1 MGLAVKS
8 VVIIGAGTMG
18 ASIAQWFAGHEVKTI
33 ICDIHYPQAEE
44 AKKKIFEG
52 IDKLVEKAK
61 LSSAKAEKVK
71 SLIHISKI
79 NELPHSATLVIEAIV
94 ENLTIKKNLFEK
106 LQHHFDADTIIA
118 TNTSSFPITELARDL
133 EAGRRQRF
141 IGLHFFNPAT
151 LMKLVEVIKGQD
163 TDPHLAQEL
172 YDWFKSCGKEP
183 ALCTDS
189 PGFIVNRVARS
200 FYGEA
205 LRIAEVESKPLIE
218 EIDQVMREV
227 GQFKMGPFELMDLI
241 GIDTNYSVTCSV
253 WESFL
258 KNPRFAPHPLQKKL
272 VDEKRYGRKT
282 KKGFYDYP

>member
-1 MGLAVKS
+1 MSFEVKS

-33 ICDIHYPQAEE
+33 LCDIHYPQAEE
-44 AKKKIFEG
+44 ARKKIFEG
-52 IDKLVEKAK
+52 IDKLVEKEK
-61 LSSAKAEKVK
+61 ISSAKAEKVK
-71 SLIHISKI
+71 NLIFISKI

-106 LQHHFDADTIIA
+106 LQHYFDEKTIIA
-118 TNTSSFPITELARDL
+118 TNTSSFPITELAQSI
-133 EAGRRQRF
+133 EPERRKRF

-151 LMKLVEVIKGQD
+151 LMKLVEIIKGAE
-163 TDPHLAQEL
+163 TDSTLAQSL
-172 YDWFKSCGKEP
+172 YDWFKKCGKEP
-183 ALCTDS
+183 ALCTDA

-205 LRIAEVESKPLIE
+205 LRITKIESKEKIS
-218 EIDQVMREV
+218 EIDLVMREV

-253 WESFL
+253 WEAFA
-258 KNPRFAPHPLQKKL
+258 KNPRFEPHSLQKKL
-272 VDEKRYGRKT
+272 VTEKRFGRKT

>member
-1 MGLAVKS
+1 MSIEVKS

-44 AKKKIFEG
+44 AKKKILEG
-52 IDKLVEKAK
+52 IDKLVEKGK
-61 LSSAKAEKVK
+61 LSSPKAEKVK

-79 NELPHSATLVIEAIV
+79 TELPHSATLVIEAIV

-106 LQHHFDADTIIA
+106 LQHHFDAHTILA
-118 TNTSSFPITELARDL
+118 SNTSSFPITELASAL
-133 EAGRRQRF
+133 EESRRSQF

-151 LMKLVEVIKGQD
+151 VMKLVEIIKGIE
-163 TDPHLAQEL
+163 TDAHLAQSL
-172 YDWFKSCGKEP
+172 YDWFQKRGKEP

-205 LRIAEVESKPLIE
+205 LRIAQIESREVIQ
-218 EIDQVMREV
+218 EIDHVMREV

-253 WESFL
+253 WESFH
-258 KNPRFAPHPLQKKL
+258 KNPRFEPHPLQKKL
-272 VDEKRYGRKT
+272 VVEKRFGRKT

>member
-1 MGLAVKS
+1 MSIELKS

-33 ICDIHYPQAEE
+33 LCDIHYPQAEE

-52 IDKLVEKAK
+52 IDKLVEKGK
-61 LSSAKAEKVK
+61 LSTTKAEKVK
-71 SLIHISKI
+71 SLIFISKMT
-79 NELPHSATLVIEAIV
+79 ELPHSASLVIEAIV

-106 LQHHFDADTIIA
+106 LQHHFDAQTILS
-118 TNTSSFPITELARDL
+118 TNTSSFPITELAQAID
-133 EAGRRQRF
+133 EGRRKRF

-151 LMKLVEVIKGQD
+151 VMKLVEIIKGAE
-163 TDPHLAQEL
+163 TDPLLAQSL
-172 YDWFKSCGKEP
+172 YDWFQKCGKEP

-205 LRIAEVESKPLIE
+205 LRIAQVESSDLIK

-253 WESFL
+253 WESFG
-258 KNPRFAPHPLQKKL
+258 KSPRFEPHSLQKKL
-272 VDEKRYGRKT
+272 VTEKRFGRKT